1 VSTLRLCARV
11 VWVATLALLL
21 AGCTVSFVAEYDKAT
36 EDRLLG
42 TYERISRFYD
52 DLAETAPA
60 QRAYDEFTRQ
70 YSDVATD
77 LRVLLLHQRARA
89 TNSESEQIVAKI
101 LENWERTREHH
112 RRFSADAEHR
122 ANPYP
127 DSLIAL
133 DRQQFEDQ
141 FRTAVVAERAKK

>member
-1 VSTLRLCARV
+1 VTALATHARLA
-11 VWVATLALLL
+11 WVIGAALLL
-21 AGCTVSFVAEYDKAT
+21 AGCAVNFVGEYDKET

-52 DLAETAPA
+52 DLAEAAPA
-60 QRAYDEFTRQ
+60 QRGYEKSARQ
-70 YSDVATD
+70 YADVATD
-77 LRVLLLHQRARA
+77 LRVLLLRQRARA
-89 TNSESEQIVAKI
+89 TNSESEKIVTKI
-101 LENWERTREHH
+101 LENWERTRERHK
-112 RRFSADAEHR
+112 RFSADAERR

-141 FRTAVVAERAKK
+141 FRTAVVAERAKQ